1 MNTYLDFFFS
11 GFLGKSVLDLSKA
24 VTDLL
29 VRQKQVTVGMPPHNE
44 VIVSGGV
51 ALKSK
56 DLICTIHSAF
66 KGMFTMCWKA
76 FWHIFAIFGYFL
88 AFFKDFW
95 QLLGKVIVSGGVGL
109 KSKDLICTIHSAF
122 KGMFTMCWKAFWY
135 ISAIFGYFLAFFN
148 DVWQLLGKVIVFQV
162 AWCSNQRT
170 WSVPLIFCAFS
181 VHNVL
186 KSFWYFFDI

>member
-1 MNTYLDFFFS
+1 MTICVKYCAFDVKKNKLYLFIFFS

-66 KGMFTMCWKA
+66 KGRFTMC
-76 FWHIFAIFGYFL
+76 
-88 AFFKDFW
+88 
-95 QLLGKVIVSGGVGL
+95 
-109 KSKDLICTIHSAF
+109 
-122 KGMFTMCWKAFWY
+122 
-135 ISAIFGYFLAFFN
+135 
-148 DVWQLLGKVIVFQV
+148 
-162 AWCSNQRT
+162 
-170 WSVPLIFCAFS
+170 
-181 VHNVL
+181 
-186 KSFWYFFDI
+186 